1 MLSKLSQQK
10 KNDAGF
16 TIIELLI
23 VVVIIGILAA
33 VAVPAYTRYI
43 IVSRASEAP
52 QVIGS
57 IITYAKSYTEAHG
70 GLPAD
75 NPTWW
80 HDFTPYGNGSG
91 DYFDYTYT
99 AAGVVQAEGNG
110 GVNDDITN
118 ADKLYY
124 DLSNKV
130 WTAEGVM
137 ASVMPSS

>member
-1 MLSKLSQQK
+1 MLNKLSQQK
-10 KNDAGF
+10 KNDTGF

-52 QVIGS
+52 QVMGS

-70 GLPAD
+70 GLPED

-80 HDFTPYGNGSG
+80 YDFTPYGNGSG
-91 DYFDYTYT
+91 NYFDYTYT
-99 AAGVVQAEGNG
+99 AAGVVQAVGNG
-110 GVNDDITN
+110 SNSYITN
-118 ADKLYY
+118 ADTLYY
-124 DLSNKV
+124 DLSSKM
-130 WTAEGVM
+130 WSADGVM
-137 ASVMPSS
+137 DVVKPSS